1 MRYIHVYVH
10 YILSFIMWISKT
22 LWSVVRHWG
31 QDILNS
37 RTFRCM
43 GQREGEG
50 DNQFLLYIYLLA
62 SLSFPLMFSLLSSLS
77 SLLLVARNAVVV
89 MIGALVGYTL
99 TTQVWFNGQLSLIST
114 EQFSLPHPQPPNI
127 TVNTIKV
134 RMISSIHFLDALWPL
149 NLFRSI
155 CES

>member
-1 MRYIHVYVH
+1 
-10 YILSFIMWISKT
+10 
-22 LWSVVRHWG
+22 
-31 QDILNS
+31 
-37 RTFRCM
+37 M

-134 RMISSIHFLDALWPL
+134 RMISSIHFLDAL
-149 NLFRSI
+149 
-155 CES
+155 